1 MAKVKYRVAENTKVG
16 THSFYAIPQWAGT
29 LSTEEILDEALDGKS
44 IEPSV
49 AKAAIEEFMKAVQRN
64 VLKGFR
70 CQLGKEF
77 LTVYPNLQ
85 LSVKDRVVNGQ
96 TVVATADMV
105 NAANGKSRL
114 GCTVATKFSAQFAA
128 EVKWTKVQ
136 RGVAEAADQG
146 EDITDTGDS
155 SSEQEQQPAASDA
168 PVLTVQKTGTGT
180 LSLTDQT
187 GHQIDSGAAV
197 QAGQTLTLSVTP
209 SGSATPT
216 ATIGTQSV
224 TLTEDEG
231 QWVGTFQMPA
241 ASATLTVRTG
251 GTGDN
256 EE

>member
-29 LSTEEILDEALDGKS
+29 LSTEEILEEALDGKS

-85 LSVKDRVVNGQ
+85 LSVKDYTDSQTGQ
-96 TVVATADMV
+96 LVVATADML

-136 RGVAEAADQG
+136 NSATDTADQG
-146 EDITDTGDS
+146 EDITD
-155 SSEQEQQPAASDA
+155 
-168 PVLTVQKTGTGT
+168 
-180 LSLTDQT
+180 DQT
-187 GHQIDSGAAV
+187 DDSGSGDN
-197 QAGQTLTLSVTP
+197 AG
-209 SGSATPT
+209 
-216 ATIGTQSV
+216 
-224 TLTEDEG
+224 
-231 QWVGTFQMPA
+231 
-241 ASATLTVRTG
+241 G
-251 GTGDN
+251 GGDNGDN
-256 EE
+256 E